1 MYEQQLE
8 GLGLTSGEIKVYLAL
23 LKLGETTTGK
33 IIKESELSSG
43 KIYEILDKLINKGLV
58 AFIIKEKTK
67 YFSATN
73 PNKLLEYAN
82 NLKKE
87 IEKKEKAVEAII
99 PDLTK
104 MHDFVKKAYSTTIYN
119 GIEGIKTAMFDS
131 LSELTEQDEI
141 LSIGTSF
148 ERDKII
154 ANMWKQFERIRVNKK
169 VTSKYLVTD
178 KDSIK
183 IFKKQKYTKAK
194 MLNIA
199 KTTPI
204 TIMKDYVFIHN
215 WENNSII
222 KIQSESISNS
232 FKEFFNS
239 LWEISK

>member
-1 MYEQQLE
+1 M
-8 GLGLTSGEIKVYLAL
+8 V
-23 LKLGETTTGK
+23 
-33 IIKESELSSG
+33 

-99 PDLTK
+99 PNLTK
-104 MHDFVKKAYSTTIYN
+104 MHEFVKKAYSTTIYT

-222 KIQSESISNS
+222 KIQSETIANS

-239 LWEISK
+239 LWEISKK